1 VVLACF
7 SSDTFSADHTGSIL
21 WKLLHL
27 AYPGIS
33 PHSFQQIHF
42 FVRKSA
48 HFLSYGT
55 LSWFAFYGFRGI
67 QTEAAAWKA
76 RWCGMALLLTLA
88 AASLDEFHQTFVP
101 SRTSSPRDVLLDM
114 AGAVVFQLVIAMIFH
129 WRHNRRRGL

>member
-1 VVLACF
+1 MVLACF

-21 WKLLHL
+21 WKLLHF

-33 PHSFQQIHF
+33 AHGFQRIHF

-67 QTEAAAWKA
+67 QTGIATWKA

-88 AASLDEFHQTFVP
+88 AASLDEFHQSFVP

-114 AGAVVFQLVIAMIFH
+114 AGAVVFQLVIAMIFR
-129 WRHNRRRGL
+129 WRQNRLHGL